1 MAEMGCIFPRVGLDG
16 TKSRLLLIAA
26 LGSGLAE
33 GSLQALFSGPR
44 ATVTV

>member
-1 MAEMGCIFPRVGLDG
+1 MGCLFPVGLSG
-16 TKSRLLLIAA
+16 TKSRLLLSAA

-44 ATVTV
+44 AAVAV